1 MALQSRLLLQRYST
15 TPAPPMRELNI
26 TPLID
31 VLLVLLVMLILA
43 IPIAQ
48 HQIDVD
54 LPAPDSSRPY
64 SQAQLVALTMTQD
77 GAIRWNGEAVD
88 RAELENRLAF
98 AAVDPAEP
106 VIRFRPDANTS
117 YNDAVQVI
125 HLVGDAKV
133 KGFAFDGNEQY
144 RQFDAE

>member
-1 MALQSRLLLQRYST
+1 MAIKSRLLEQRYST
-15 TPAPPMRELNI
+15 TPAPMRELNI

-43 IPIAQ
+43 IPIAT
-48 HQIDVD
+48 HQVEVD
-54 LPAPDSSRPY
+54 LPSGGNGIAPE
-64 SQAQLVALTMTQD
+64 QQIALTITQ
-77 GAIRWNGEAVD
+77 GGTVLWNGEAVD
-88 RAELENRLAF
+88 RPELEARLAY

-106 VIRFRPDANTS
+106 VISFQPDANTS

-125 HLVGDAKV
+125 HLAGEANV
-133 KGFAFDGNEQY
+133 KGFSFRGNEQY